1 MFFGAVI
8 LFTSLMIANGG
19 ESKKDQ
25 HTDIDLLPAI
35 LAPTSG
41 RTSLDNKIANLQ
53 AKVKTTRE
61 AEPTIVQLGWA
72 FVAKARVTSDPG
84 FYKLA
89 ELCAQAADS
98 EVADDPDAMLLR
110 GHIAHALH
118 RFSEA
123 EAIGRKLTSERRPR
137 WESFALQGDGLME
150 QGKLGEAIEAYQR
163 MIDIRPCL
171 QTYARVAHI
180 RWLKGDLEGAAELMT
195 IAVEESSERDP
206 EPAAWAYT
214 RLGTY
219 QLQAGNYRG
228 CRTLAQAGNRF
239 SSGLS
244 RCTSHP
250 SKVARK
256 QQ

>member
-123 EAIGRKLTSERRPR
+123 EAIWT
-137 WESFALQGDGLME
+137 
-150 QGKLGEAIEAYQR
+150 
-163 MIDIRPCL
+163 
-171 QTYARVAHI
+171 
-180 RWLKGDLEGAAELMT
+180 
-195 IAVEESSERDP
+195 
-206 EPAAWAYT
+206 
-214 RLGTY
+214 
-219 QLQAGNYRG
+219 
-228 CRTLAQAGNRF
+228 
-239 SSGLS
+239 
-244 RCTSHP
+244 
-250 SKVARK
+250 
-256 QQ
+256 